1 MLWWIQLRSGTEFTW
16 CDENGYTQ
24 VQNSY
29 GVVDTV
35 MLRYRIHMVWWIR
48 LHSGT
53 EFNWCGG
60 YGYTQVQNLKCC
72 GGYGYAQVQK

>member
-1 MLWWIQLRSGTEFTW
+1 MQKSHGVVDTAMLRYRFHMLWWIRLRSGTEFTW

-35 MLRYRIHMVWWIR
+35 
-48 LHSGT
+48 HSGI
-53 EFNWCGG
+53 EFTW
-60 YGYTQVQNLKCC
+60 C
-72 GGYGYAQVQK
+72 GGYGYAQV